1 MVNNIILLEEYKK
14 RIDYQEKLIAEQSFK
29 INDLKDIID
38 RMNED
43 IENLT
48 RTIKRMNDT
57 TQQAVDSMSFKD
69 DQKD

>member
-1 MVNNIILLEEYKK
+1 MVNNNIILIEEYKK
-14 RIDYQEKLIAEQSFK
+14 KIDHQEKLIAEQSFK

-48 RTIKRMNDT
+48 RTIKRMSYLDP
-57 TQQAVDSMSFKD
+57 VDSMSFKD
-69 DQKD
+69 DEKD

>member
-1 MVNNIILLEEYKK
+1 MVNNIIILEEYKK
-14 RIDYQEKLIAEQSFK
+14 KIDYQEKLIAEQSFK
-29 INDLKDIID
+29 INDLKDVID

-48 RTIKRMNDT
+48 RTIKKMTYVDP
-57 TQQAVDSMSFKD
+57 VDSMDFKD